1 MAVSKTRK
9 NMEQTKNAIASA
21 SNINVLSTF
30 TQESLNSMMD
40 TVRRT
45 ELRGYSKAQQDDM
58 LGDALLH
65 LCEKA
70 SNGYFSDVDSISGF
84 KALSYTIMKHK
95 AGDERD
101 KIKTFRKHV
110 DIAPKDISDVFDGK
124 FDLAEDVDDYED
136 QKDTMTRFIK
146 ALPGKEGDVLRLTH
160 EGYSDDEIMT
170 DLQMT
175 RNSVQ
180 KTRSTARSKVIK
192 FMKSSEY
199 GRSNSSSET
208 RPSAEADASADFFCT
223 GGKNP
228 LEIPLIMVN
237 KTKRTMKNTY
247 ASENK
252 RKNHSVSR
260 SISEERLDF
269 KGGIQLGDLSIA
281 IESGSTKRKVRRI
294 LEKRVNQDYW
304 SHVRNAQVR
313 DNRHRASSKKYVSSV
328 TRKIFGGPVTGYEYW
343 T

>member
-1 MAVSKTRK
+1 
-9 NMEQTKNAIASA
+9 MEQTKNAIASA

-70 SNGYFSDVDSISGF
+70 SNGYFSVVDSISGV
-84 KALSYTIMKHK
+84 KALSYTIMKNK

-136 QKDTMTRFIK
+136 QKDTMNRFIK

-223 GGKNP
+223 SGKKP
-228 LEIPLIMVN
+228 LEIPLIIVN
-237 KTKRTMKNTY
+237 KTIRTMKNTY

-304 SHVRNAQVR
+304 SHVRNGQVR
-313 DNRHRASSKKYVSSV
+313 DNRHLASSKKYVSSV

>member
-1 MAVSKTRK
+1 
-9 NMEQTKNAIASA
+9 MEQLKNAIASA

-136 QKDTMTRFIK
+136 QKDTMNRFIK

-223 GGKNP
+223 SGKNP
-228 LEIPLIMVN
+228 LEIPLIIVN
-237 KTKRTMKNTY
+237 KTIRTMKNTY

-281 IESGSTKRKVRRI
+281 IESGST
-294 LEKRVNQDYW
+294 
-304 SHVRNAQVR
+304 
-313 DNRHRASSKKYVSSV
+313 
-328 TRKIFGGPVTGYEYW
+328 
-343 T
+343 

>member
-1 MAVSKTRK
+1 
-9 NMEQTKNAIASA
+9 MEQTKNAIASA

-136 QKDTMTRFIK
+136 QKDTMNRFIK

-304 SHVRNAQVR
+304 SHVRNGQVR
-313 DNRHRASSKKYVSSV
+313 GNRHRASSKKYVSSV

>member
-136 QKDTMTRFIK
+136 QKDTMNRFIK

-223 GGKNP
+223 SGKNP
-228 LEIPLIMVN
+228 LEIPLIIVN
-237 KTKRTMKNTY
+237 ETKRTMKNTY

-304 SHVRNAQVR
+304 SHVRNGQVR

-328 TRKIFGGPVTGYEYW
+328 TRKIFGGPVTGYE
-343 T
+343 

>member
-136 QKDTMTRFIK
+136 QKDTMNRFIK

-228 LEIPLIMVN
+228 HVIPLIIVN

>member
-1 MAVSKTRK
+1 
-9 NMEQTKNAIASA
+9 MEQTKNAIASA

-45 ELRGYSKAQQDDM
+45 TLRGYSKAQQDDF

-65 LCEKA
+65 LCEEA
-70 SNGYFSDVDSISGF
+70 SDGYFSNVDSLSGF
-84 KALSYTIMKHK
+84 NALCYTIVKRK
-95 AGDERD
+95 AGDARD
-101 KIKTFRKHV
+101 KALTFRKHV
-110 DIAPKDISDVFDGK
+110 DIAPKDISEVFDGR
-124 FDLAEDVDDYED
+124 FDLAEDVDDFED
-136 QKDTMTRFIK
+136 QRDSMNRCIK
-146 ALPGKEGDVLRLTH
+146 ALPGKEGDVLRMTF
-160 EGYSDDEIMT
+160 EGYTDDEIVA

-175 RNSVQ
+175 RNCVQ
-180 KTRSTARSKVIK
+180 KTRCTARSKVIGL
-192 FMKSSEY
+192 MKSSGY

-208 RPSAEADASADFFCT
+208 RPSAEADASADFFCPF
-223 GGKNP
+223 GKNQP
-228 LEIPLIMVN
+228 RIPLIIVN
-237 KTKRTMKNTY
+237 KTNRTMKNTY

-252 RKNHSVSR
+252 KKSHSLSK

-269 KGGIQLGDLSIA
+269 KGGIQLGDLSID
-281 IESGSTKRKVRRI
+281 IESGSTKRKIRRI

-304 SHVRNAQVR
+304 SHVRNGQVK

>member
-136 QKDTMTRFIK
+136 QKDTMNRFIK

-228 LEIPLIMVN
+228 LEIPFIMVN

>member
-1 MAVSKTRK
+1 
-9 NMEQTKNAIASA
+9 MEQTNNAIASA

-40 TVRRT
+40 TVRRA
-45 ELRGYSKAQQDDM
+45 ELRGYSKAQQDDI
-58 LGDALLH
+58 LGNALLH

-84 KALSYTIMKHK
+84 KALSYTIMKNK

-124 FDLAEDVDDYED
+124 FDLPEDVDDYED
-136 QKDTMTRFIK
+136 QKDTMNRFIK
-146 ALPGKEGDVLRLTH
+146 ALPGKEGEVLRMTF

-192 FMKSSEY
+192 FMKSSEF

-260 SISEERLDF
+260 SISEEHLDF

>member
-1 MAVSKTRK
+1 
-9 NMEQTKNAIASA
+9 MEQTKNAIASA

-136 QKDTMTRFIK
+136 QKDTMNRFIK

>member
-84 KALSYTIMKHK
+84 KALSYTIMKNK

-136 QKDTMTRFIK
+136 QKDTMNRFIK

-208 RPSAEADASADFFCT
+208 RPSAEADASADFFV
-223 GGKNP
+223 P
-228 LEIPLIMVN
+228 V
-237 KTKRTMKNTY
+237 
-247 ASENK
+247 
-252 RKNHSVSR
+252 V
-260 SISEERLDF
+260 
-269 KGGIQLGDLSIA
+269 
-281 IESGSTKRKVRRI
+281 RI
-294 LEKRVNQDYW
+294 LSRF
-304 SHVRNAQVR
+304 R
-313 DNRHRASSKKYVSSV
+313 
-328 TRKIFGGPVTGYEYW
+328 
-343 T
+343 